1 MKLTFL
7 GVSSA
12 LSVGYKN
19 FHSNMLIEKDE
30 SSPKLLID
38 CGGDVRHSLYELGY
52 CAADIDAA
60 YISHLHADHV
70 GGLEWLAFSKF
81 FGEQR
86 QLSLYISSDQRKT
99 LWDNVLSGGMSTLEE
114 QDSTLETFFKLEPTD
129 DNKFIWNGGDF
140 ELVKVPHSYS
150 NHQLLPSYGLFISG
164 TKSSVFITSDTR
176 FAPDILNEV
185 YERADI
191 IFHDCET
198 SSHFSNQ
205 HAHYTQLVT
214 LPLHIK
220 QKMWLYDYNDASLP
234 DAVSDGFRGFV
245 TRGQIFEF

>member
-19 FHSNMLIEKDE
+19 FHSNMLIEDD
-30 SSPKLLID
+30 SSSSKLLVD

-52 CAADIDAA
+52 NAADIDAV

-99 LWDNVLSGGMSTLEE
+99 LWDHVLSGGMSTLEE
-114 QDSTLETFFKLEPTD
+114 SDSTLETFFKLESTD
-129 DNKFIWNGGDF
+129 DNNFIWSSGKF
-140 ELVKVPHSYS
+140 KLIKVPHSYS
-150 NHQLLPSYGLFISG
+150 NHKLLPSYGLFISG
-164 TKSSVFITSDTR
+164 SELDIFITTDSR
-176 FAPDILNEV
+176 FAPEALNEV

-191 IFHDCET
+191 IFQDCET
-198 SSHFSNQ
+198 SRHFSNQ
-205 HAHYTQLVT
+205 HANYAQLVT
-214 LPLHIK
+214 LPFHIK
-220 QKMWLYDYNDASLP
+220 QKMWLYDYNDISLP
-234 DAVSDGFRGFV
+234 DAISDGFRGFV
-245 TRGQIFEF
+245 TRGQTFDF

>member
-19 FHSNMLIEKDE
+19 FHSNMLIENDK
-30 SSPKLLID
+30 SSLKLLID

-52 CAADIDAA
+52 SAADIAAA

-86 QLSLYISSDQRKT
+86 QLPLYISVDQRKT
-99 LWDNVLSGGMSTLEE
+99 LWAHVLSGGMSTLEE
-114 QDSTLETFFKLEPTD
+114 SDSALETFFKLESID
-129 DNKFIWNGGDF
+129 NNKFTWSDRDF
-140 ELVKVPHSYS
+140 ELIKVPHSYS
-150 NHQLLPSYGLFISG
+150 NHQLLPSYGLFVIGPRLSI
-164 TKSSVFITSDTR
+164 FITTDTR
-176 FAPDILNEV
+176 FAPDVLGEV
-185 YERADI
+185 YERADM
-191 IFHDCET
+191 IFQDCET
-198 SSHFSNQ
+198 SSHFSKQ
-205 HAHYTQLVT
+205 HAHYTQLRT

-220 QKMWLYDYNDASLP
+220 QKMWLYDYNDACLP

-245 TRGQIFEF
+245 TRGQIFDF